1 MRKKLFAAF
10 CIVTMFAS
18 TAPIFAADPT
28 STNTVVLTPDQIA
41 KLDSIQSQLND
52 LLTKIDDI
60 KNTYKG
66 TGKGKG
72 LLVAL
77 DQFKKQANKL
87 NTTVTNY
94 KNNPT
99 AHADK
104 RINAFQHKTK
114 QLQWKVT
121 VTEKILKKINTP
133 HKKPVK
139 NTKHINHKHHTQIN
153 I

>member
-1 MRKKLFAAF
+1 MRKKLLAAF

-41 KLDSIQSQLND
+41 KLDSIQTQLND

-60 KNTYKG
+60 KNTYQN

-72 LLVAL
+72 LLTAL
-77 DQFKKQANKL
+77 DQFKKQANRL
-87 NTTVTNY
+87 NTSITNY

-99 AHADK
+99 VSADK
-104 RINAFQHKTK
+104 KIKVYQMKTK

-139 NTKHINHKHHTQIN
+139 NTKHINHKHCTQIN